1 MKYLEN
7 SNNSKSKDVVFTHDQ
22 EVAVKS
28 LISFIAAP
36 WSENNYIAGLCGAG
50 GTGKTFVMK
59 YILANCKYSNSVI
72 FCAAPTHKAC
82 RVFSNAMGGRKVN
95 TIQSLFGF
103 RLDVNIDNF
112 DPNNPAFNPI
122 GANKLVKDGYSIA
135 KLLVIDESSMLNS
148 KLVRYIAKFC
158 REKEI
163 KVIFMGDASQLPPV
177 NETYS
182 YAFKITNNVYYLNEI
197 VRQGINN
204 PISKLLELLRYDIEH
219 KGTWKFLEYIS
230 SHKHETN
237 EIGAGFTV
245 CNMQEFCNNIN
256 ICFTDEEY
264 TKDIDLYR
272 IIAYT
277 NVRVTAWNNYIRNRI
292 IQSADKSIITRHD
305 LIMSYTTI
313 VDEFNDVIINN
324 SEEYII
330 KDIID
335 TIDPTFKFK
344 GLLIRFQ
351 AIHGGD
357 ISRPLFIIDH
367 RDAYSFQ
374 MYYKQITQLINDAKA
389 AGDKASRASKWKA
402 YFEFKK
408 KYLIAT
414 NIVDN
419 NGKILHD
426 RDLDYGFSITSHKS
440 QGSTYR
446 TVFVDIN
453 DIVYDKYGHP
463 YTNRDEILRRLYV
476 ACSRAS
482 HELILLYSAV

>member
-1 MKYLEN
+1 MTNLVPTK
-7 SNNSKSKDVVFTHDQ
+7 SKSNKVIFTKDQ
-22 EVAVKS
+22 EVAVHS
-28 LISFIAAP
+28 LIDFIAAP
-36 WSENNYIAGLCGAG
+36 WSESNYISGLCGAG

-59 YILANCKYSNSVI
+59 YVIDNCKFSNSVI

-82 RVFSNAMGGRKVN
+82 RVFSNAIDGKKVN

-122 GANKLVKDGYSIA
+122 GQNKLMRDGMSVA
-135 KLLVIDESSMLNS
+135 RLLIIDESSMLNS
-148 KLVRYIAKFC
+148 KLVNYIVKFC
-158 REKEI
+158 KDKKI
-163 KVIFMGDASQLPPV
+163 KVIFMGDSSQLPPV
-177 NETYS
+177 NETFS
-182 YAFKITNNVYYLNEI
+182 YAFKISSNVYYLNEI
-197 VRQGINN
+197 VRQGVNN

-219 KGTWKFLEYIS
+219 KGTWKFLEYINANRY
-230 SHKHETN
+230 ETN

-245 CNMQEFCNNIN
+245 CNMQEFINNIDL
-256 ICFTDEEY
+256 CFHDEEY

-277 NVRVTAWNNYIRNRI
+277 NARVTSWNNYVRQKI
-292 IQSADKSIITRHD
+292 IKSADKSIITRND

-313 VDEFNDVIINN
+313 VDDFNDTIINN

-335 TIDPTFKFK
+335 TVDPNYNFK
-344 GLLIRFQ
+344 GFLIRFQ
-351 AIHGGD
+351 AIHGGE
-357 ISRPLFIIDH
+357 ISRPLFVIDH
-367 RDAYSFQ
+367 RDNYTIQ
-374 MYYKQITQLINDAKA
+374 MYYKQITQLISDAKSA
-389 AGDKASRASKWKA
+389 NDKSSRASKWKA

-446 TVFVDIN
+446 TVFVDVN
-453 DIVYDKYGHP
+453 DIIYDKNGHP
-463 YTNRDEILRRLYV
+463 YTNRDELLRRLYV

-482 HELILLYSAV
+482 HELILLYGL